1 MLISTHTPLARRD
14 CAYLH
19 MCHLLVIS
27 THTPLARRDTDSD
40 EQNIVIAISTH
51 TPLARRDKVAVIKGV
66 PVLKFLLTRL
76 LRGVTAMMANQGY
89 KGSISTHTPLAR
101 RDLLH
106 RLSPHSDIHFYS
118 HASCEAWPGDYDLI
132 LPIAYFYSHA
142 SCEAWHIPQ
151 LQLSCAAA
159 ISTHTPLARR
169 DSETLHPRGMP
180 VLFLLTRLLRGVT
193 FQMTLYGVMTV
204 ISTHTPL
211 ARRDNTLYSPF
222 VRFSISTHTPLARRD
237 HLMKSSI
244 QTQNISTHTPLARRD
259 GLPFVPYVGYVA
271 ISTHTPLARRDKITY
286 TLTYTN

>member
-1 MLISTHTPLARRD
+1 MVV
-14 CAYLH
+14 Y
-19 MCHLLVIS
+19 
-27 THTPLARRDTDSD
+27 
-40 EQNIVIAISTH
+40 
-51 TPLARRDKVAVIKGV
+51 
-66 PVLKFLLTRL
+66 
-76 LRGVTAMMANQGY
+76 NQ
-89 KGSISTHTPLAR
+89 
-101 RDLLH
+101 D
-106 RLSPHSDIHFYS
+106 
-118 HASCEAWPGDYDLI
+118 
-132 LPIAYFYSHA
+132 
-142 SCEAWHIPQ
+142 
-151 LQLSCAAA
+151 

-259 GLPFVPYVGYVA
+259 GLPFVPYDGYVA